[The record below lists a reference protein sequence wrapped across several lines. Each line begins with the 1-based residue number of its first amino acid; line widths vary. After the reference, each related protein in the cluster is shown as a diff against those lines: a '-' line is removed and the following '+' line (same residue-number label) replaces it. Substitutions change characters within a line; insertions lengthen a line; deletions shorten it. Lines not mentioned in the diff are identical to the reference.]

1 MTMEAPQP
9 PAAEQRAKEAKLKE
23 LLASYGSLVV
33 AYSGGVDST
42 YLAAVAHEALGDDA
56 HLVLADS
63 ESLPR
68 SEKQEAVD
76 LAERR
81 GWRLA
86 VIPTNEFDDPD
97 YLKNDGSRC
106 YVCCGER
113 FDVMLEYAKEGGVAY
128 IANGAIVDDLG
139 DETRV
144 GAKAAEER
152 GVVAPLQEAGLSKED
167 IRALSYERGL
177 ATWDKASFACLGSRV
192 PTGVPIDVESM
203 RKVEQA
209 EEGLRKLG
217 LQQYRARHHGDIVRI
232 EVDPEDLPRL
242 VEPGMRRKVIV
253 AAKLAGYRYVALDLE
268 GYRTGSTAGAGEA
281 AEATSPR

>member
-1 MTMEAPQP
+1 MTAPPKP
-9 PAAEQRAKEAKLKE
+9 PSPEQLEKEAELKAR
-23 LLASYGSLVV
+23 LRSYGALVV
-33 AYSGGVDST
+33 AYSGGVDSS
-42 YLAAVAHEALGDDA
+42 YLADVAHETLGAAA

-68 SEKQEAVD
+68 SEKQEAVE
-76 LAERR
+76 LADER
-81 GWRLA
+81 GWRLT
-86 VIPTNEFDDPD
+86 VIPTNEFDDPE

-106 YVCCGER
+106 YVCCVER
-113 FDVMLEYAKEGGVAY
+113 FDVMIAYAKEAGVAH

-144 GAKAAEER
+144 GAKAAGER
-152 GVVAPLQEAGLSKED
+152 GVLSPLQEAGLSKED
-167 IRALSYERGL
+167 IRALSYARGL
-177 ATWDKASFACLGSRV
+177 PTWGKASFACLGSRV
-192 PTGVPIDVESM
+192 PTGVPIDAESM

-217 LQQYRARHHGDIVRI
+217 LQQYRARHHGEIVRI
-232 EVDPEDLPRL
+232 EVDAEDLPRL
-242 VEPGMRRKVIV
+242 VEPEMRKKVIV

-268 GYRTGSTAGAGEA
+268 GYRTGSTARAGGG